1 MGVYSSY
8 VLPRIIDKVC
18 AQANMAELRT
28 NYVPRATGNVLE
40 IGLGSGHNLEHYT
53 ESVIKVTAID
63 PAEEVTDLAQERI
76 ATAVPP
82 VQLLNTSAEKIP
94 FESDTFDT
102 VVSTWTLCSI
112 PDVTSVLAEIR
123 RVIKPGGQFIFIE
136 HGASPEE
143 KIVRWQQR
151 IEPAWKFCG
160 GGCHLTRNAP
170 QLIEA
175 AGFRLPELE
184 AGYFSGPRWV
194 SYTYRGVARPV

>member
-40 IGLGSGHNLEHYT
+40 VGLGSGHNLEHYT
-53 ESVIKVTAID
+53 KSVTKVTAID
-63 PAEEVTDLAQERI
+63 PAVEVTDLAQARI

-82 VQLLNTSAEKIP
+82 VQLLNTSAEEIP
-94 FESDTFDT
+94 FESGSFDT

-112 PDVTSVLAEIR
+112 PDVTSALAEIR

-143 KIVRWQQR
+143 KIARWQHR

-175 AGFRLPELE
+175 AGFSLPELE
-184 AGYFSGPRWV
+184 TGYFSGPKWV
-194 SYTYRGVARPV
+194 SFTYRGVARPV

>member
-18 AQANMAELRT
+18 AQKNMAELRT

-112 PDVTSVLAEIR
+112 PDVTSALAEIR

-136 HGASPEE
+136 HGASPDE

-151 IEPAWKFCG
+151 IEPVWKFCG

-170 QLIEA
+170 RLIEA
-175 AGFRLPELE
+175 AGFSLPELE
-184 AGYFSGPRWV
+184 TGYYSGPRWV